1 VSCYVIQLS
10 NSLSHPGPAKF
21 DIKHQSIS
29 IILLQARRSMVF
41 AKHLRDLGDTFRKE
55 FLDSTDEAD
64 KTILDD
70 WTKMKVYI

>member
-1 VSCYVIQLS
+1 
-10 NSLSHPGPAKF
+10 
-21 DIKHQSIS
+21 
-29 IILLQARRSMVF
+29 MVF

-64 KTILDD
+64 KTVLDD